1 MRGLKTLVEKKGII
15 GWSVIHQPRKSI
27 FQLFDSMLLLGVGG
41 RMVYHGKVDE
51 AEDYF
56 ENLGFE
62 LPQGESIA
70 DWLID
75 ISSGRLDPMTLNE
88 KMLRKTNSI
97 AKGDKPK
104 KVVRT
109 SLDELKPESEENEAD
124 KAKINRSKLYV
135 AWARHYSSLDAEER
149 QRFEVPKPF
158 SLPDRK
164 EVQPF
169 TVQFINQLKRNFIV
183 QKRNIATKALDTIIV
198 SVAIVAICLMD
209 GKVELTRNVDP
220 NWRNEFELLTSTNEN
235 YLQANG
241 REITRGFY
249 AHSRGNL
256 NIMQ

>member
-1 MRGLKTLVEKKGII
+1 
-15 GWSVIHQPRKSI
+15 
-27 FQLFDSMLLLGVGG
+27 MLLLGVGG

-75 ISSGRLDPMTLNE
+75 ISSGRLDPMTLKE
-88 KMLRKTNSI
+88 KMLRNSI
-97 AKGDKPK
+97 HESG
-104 KVVRT
+104 RT
-109 SLDELKPESEENEAD
+109 KSLTCVSLNELEFEMEENQAD

-135 AWARHYSSLDAEER
+135 AWTRHYSSLDAEER
-149 QRFEVPKPF
+149 QRFEAPKPF

-183 QKRNIATKALDTIIV
+183 QKRNIATKALDTIII
-198 SVAIVAICLMD
+198 SVAVVAICLMD

-220 NWRNEFELLTSTNEN
+220 NWRNEFELLTSTDKN
-235 YLQANG
+235 YEQANG